1 MSLVLVFSPRSI
13 KIRLFVFI
21 DRHLKSSKVYLR
33 SFESYFFF
41 YRFAACGVDLFS
53 LLSYIGLCRD
63 LFDTFGLVFICSVA
77 SLHFNLVF
85 GIFALFV
92 NLVHFDG
99 LEIYSSL
106 QILDFLFN
114 NINTPLHWG
123 GSSPTVCL
131 EIPSNSCSLF
141 KNIIVF
147 HRHLGFFLAGWTL
160 LVDYS

>member
-33 SFESYFFF
+33 SFESYSFCFCFFF

-77 SLHFNLVF
+77 SLHFNLLF

-92 NLVHFDG
+92 NLVHFVG

-114 NINTPLHWG
+114 NINSPLH
-123 GSSPTVCL
+123 
-131 EIPSNSCSLF
+131 
-141 KNIIVF
+141 
-147 HRHLGFFLAGWTL
+147 
-160 LVDYS
+160 